1 MSPEL
6 DGNSWPVCVRIP
18 FSKFT
23 KLFYSGRFIDP
34 AIFSGGAMV
43 VEQVTFPSLVQF
55 TEHLGSTF
63 AASLDGGESFNI
75 ELVETESKISN
86 SIQDSFSLLFK
97 APVEAQP
104 HQAIY
109 DLEHSVLGN
118 LPLFLVPVRKDS
130 DGLYFEA
137 VFNRLLV

>member
-18 FSKFT
+18 FSKFI

-34 AIFSGGAMV
+34 AIFSDGAMV
-43 VEQVTFPSLVQF
+43 EEQVTFPSLVQF
-55 TEHLGSTF
+55 TEHLRSMFTT
-63 AASLDGGESFNI
+63 SLSGDVLFDM

-86 SIQDSFSLLFK
+86 SIQDTFSILFR
-97 APVEAQP
+97 APTDAQP
-104 HQAIY
+104 HQGIY
-109 DLEHSVLGN
+109 DLEHSVLGKMSI
-118 LPLFLVPVRKDS
+118 FLVPIKRDS
-130 DGLYFEA
+130 EGLYFEA

>member
-1 MSPEL
+1 
-6 DGNSWPVCVRIP
+6 
-18 FSKFT
+18 
-23 KLFYSGRFIDP
+23 
-34 AIFSGGAMV
+34 MV